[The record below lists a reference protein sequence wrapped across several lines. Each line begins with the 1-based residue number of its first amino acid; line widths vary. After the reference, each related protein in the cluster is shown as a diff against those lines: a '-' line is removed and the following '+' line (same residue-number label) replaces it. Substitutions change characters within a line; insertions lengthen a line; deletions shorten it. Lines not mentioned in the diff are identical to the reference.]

1 MVLDIG
7 PGSGTQIRHF
17 DPVVNS
23 ISKAYCIE
31 PSIDLHPLLRKN
43 IALTGLG
50 REGKCEALVA
60 NATGPSIAQELKR
73 VGVVSNVEDASE
85 LFDTVVCVRVLCSVP
100 DLNTTI
106 ADLWK
111 LLKPGGKMLVL
122 EHTANPWKTPQGS
135 MIARFM
141 QTFYMLVG
149 WSFFVGDCQLTRD
162 IQDVLTADPKRWEKV
177 EISRHFGQ
185 SVICYISGVL
195 VKRH

>member
-17 DPVVNS
+17 DSVVNS

-43 IALTGLG
+43 IASTGLG

-60 NATGPSIAQELKR
+60 DATGPSIARELKH
-73 VGVVSNVEDASE
+73 VGVIDDVEDASE
-85 LFDTVVCVRVLCSVP
+85 IFDTIVTIRVLCSVP
-100 DLNTTI
+100 DLNATI

-122 EHTANPWKTPQGS
+122 EHTANPWNTPQGS

-141 QTFYMLVG
+141 QSFYMLMG
-149 WSFFVGDCQLTRD
+149 WSYFVGDCRLNRD
-162 IQDVLTADPKRWEKV
+162 IEGALRADPKRWEKV
-177 EISRHFGQ
+177 DISRNFGE
-185 SVICYISGVL
+185 SVFCYIAGTL